1 MSTIVR
7 RTRDQHF
14 FDPGPKRILALDGG
28 GVRGILT
35 LGVLERIERLLG
47 ERYGDA
53 ELRLS
58 DYFDLVAG
66 TSTGAIIA
74 AALAKGMRVAEIRG
88 YYHRLAGEVFK
99 KSLFRKGLL
108 RAKYNAESLS
118 RLLRDVLGEVSLGS
132 PELQT
137 GLLAVLKRLDTGS
150 PWPVSNN
157 PKGKYFGPRPGS
169 RSIPNG
175 DYPLWKVVRAST
187 AAPSYFDPE
196 RIVVARDEASGQ
208 ETVGTFVDGGVSTAN
223 NPALQ
228 ALMFATL
235 DGFRVGWEKGADK
248 LLLISVGTGAADP
261 SIHVSGVAA
270 PGAVQALLGLMNDA
284 AALVEMILQWLSQS
298 START
303 IDREVGDL
311 AGDLL
316 AATPVMSYQRY
327 NAALTED
334 ELNGEL
340 SLGFDGKTLARLK
353 EMDDPA
359 NVAALERVGLA
370 VAERVQP
377 DHFPKA
383 FDL

>member
-74 AALAKGMRVAEIRG
+74 AALAKGMRVAEIRDC
-88 YYHRLAGEVFK
+88 YHRLAGEVFK

-150 PWPVSNN
+150 PWPVSTN
-157 PKGKYFGPRPGS
+157 PKGK
-169 RSIPNG
+169 
-175 DYPLWKVVRAST
+175 
-187 AAPSYFDPE
+187 
-196 RIVVARDEASGQ
+196 
-208 ETVGTFVDGGVSTAN
+208 
-223 NPALQ
+223 
-228 ALMFATL
+228 
-235 DGFRVGWEKGADK
+235 
-248 LLLISVGTGAADP
+248 
-261 SIHVSGVAA
+261 
-270 PGAVQALLGLMNDA
+270 
-284 AALVEMILQWLSQS
+284 
-298 START
+298 
-303 IDREVGDL
+303 
-311 AGDLL
+311 
-316 AATPVMSYQRY
+316 
-327 NAALTED
+327 
-334 ELNGEL
+334 
-340 SLGFDGKTLARLK
+340 
-353 EMDDPA
+353 
-359 NVAALERVGLA
+359 
-370 VAERVQP
+370 
-377 DHFPKA
+377 
-383 FDL
+383 